1 MSNPIHTLSLKELRD
16 GIHSGQF
23 SVMEATDA
31 YLNRIGRFNPEL
43 NAYIT
48 VTAETAQ
55 AQAVAIDNRIRQGEL
70 EKEGQWRACLT
81 R

>member
-43 NAYIT
+43 NA
-48 VTAETAQ
+48 
-55 AQAVAIDNRIRQGEL
+55 
-70 EKEGQWRACLT
+70 
-81 R
+81 